1 MLEVVVFALVLVV
14 AQLVAG
20 LGIMALCLSNWFMKK
35 SLKKSIEMTKV
46 ISEEIDDADWL

>member
-20 LGIMALCLSNWFMKK
+20 LGIMTLCLSNWFMKK
-35 SLKKSIEMTKV
+35 SLQKSMEMTKI
-46 ISEEIDDADWL
+46 ISEEMDKADWL